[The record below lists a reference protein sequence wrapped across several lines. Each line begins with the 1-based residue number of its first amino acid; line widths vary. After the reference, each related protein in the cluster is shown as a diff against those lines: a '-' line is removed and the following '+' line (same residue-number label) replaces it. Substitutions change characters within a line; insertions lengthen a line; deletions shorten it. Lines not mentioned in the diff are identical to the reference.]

1 MKFLILVK
9 PLPGAPR
16 PENRVAVLQ
25 AGKEWVNARL
35 ADGSVDCAYNVISPR
50 QGIDAVAIGNADS
63 HEALVEVVLSFPAYA
78 FCDFEILPLSDVNHA
93 AEQTIALLQK
103 SMGG

>member
-16 PENRVAVLQ
+16 PENPVALLQ
-25 AGKEWVNARL
+25 ASKEWMNARL
-35 ADGSVDCAYNVISPR
+35 ADGSVDCAYKVIGSK
-50 QGIDAVAIGNADS
+50 QGIDSVAIANADS
-63 HEALVEVVLSFPAYA
+63 HEALAELVLSFPAYA
-78 FCDFEILPLSDVNHA
+78 LCDLEILPLSDLNRFLEMVI
-93 AEQTIALLQK
+93 EITQK

>member
-16 PENRVAVLQ
+16 PENPVALLQ
-25 AGKEWVNARL
+25 AGKEWINARL
-35 ADGSVDCAYNVISPR
+35 ADGSLDCAYNVIGSK
-50 QGIDAVAIGNADS
+50 QGMGGVAIGNADS
-63 HEALVEVVLSFPAYA
+63 HEALAELVLSFPQYS
-78 FCDFEILPLSDVNHA
+78 FFDFEILPLSDLNHFLGKGI
-93 AEQTIALLQK
+93 EMMQK